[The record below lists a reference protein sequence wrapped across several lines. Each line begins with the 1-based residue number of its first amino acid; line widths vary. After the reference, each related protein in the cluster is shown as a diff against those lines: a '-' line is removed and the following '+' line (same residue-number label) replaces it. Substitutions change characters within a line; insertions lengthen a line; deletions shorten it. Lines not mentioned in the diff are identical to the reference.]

1 MNCVNTLSFFE
12 GAESMHGLRIA
23 VIGAGSTYTPE
34 LINGFIQ
41 RKDRLK
47 VDSFS
52 FCDTDGDRCEILAS
66 LSERMF
72 RRAGIVTR
80 IERYDEF
87 RAAVRGA
94 DYIITQIR
102 IGKMPARILDER
114 IPLQHGLI
122 GQETT
127 GLGGLSCALRT
138 IPVITDIAR
147 AVRELASPDAWLIN
161 FSNPSGLVTEA
172 VFMAQP
178 DARCIGLCNIPIKL
192 IQEAQKLLGTDVACE
207 FTGLNHLCWMTGIYD
222 GSTDILERLLS
233 LPIKQSGLNNI
244 PDMKYTPEELR
255 AIGGFPCGYLNYY
268 YHKNEVLQKCQKEE
282 KTRGEIC
289 LALERQLLALY
300 AAPATDTVPELLKK
314 RGGAM
319 YSTAAVGLMDALE
332 NNTGAIHVVNVRNQG
347 VLPFLRPKDV
357 AEIRCRVTR
366 NGAEPLPLRGHPT
379 EHITGLVQAVKAYE
393 RLAARAALD
402 GSYPEAL
409 AAALSHPLG
418 GDFSQTKAAL
428 DSLLDVHKANLK
440 PSFFE
445 RKG

>member
-1 MNCVNTLSFFE
+1 
-12 GAESMHGLRIA
+12 MHSLRIA

-47 VDSFS
+47 VDSFA
-52 FCDTDGDRCEILAS
+52 FCDTDGDRCEVLAS
-66 LSERMF
+66 LTERML
-72 RRAGIVTR
+72 RRAGIIARV
-80 IERYDEF
+80 ERYDDF

-102 IGKMPARILDER
+102 VGKMPARILDER

-138 IPVITDIAR
+138 IPVINDIAH
-147 AVRELASPDAWLIN
+147 AVRELAAPDAWLIN

-172 VFMAQP
+172 VLEAQP
-178 DARCIGLCNIPIKL
+178 DARCIGLCNIPVKL
-192 IQEAQKLLGTDVACE
+192 ALEARNLLRTDVACE

-222 GSTDILERLLS
+222 GPTEILERLLA
-233 LPIKQSGLNNI
+233 LPIEQSGLNNI

-255 AIGGFPCGYLNYY
+255 AVGGFPCGYLNYY
-268 YHKNEVLQKCQKEE
+268 YHKNEMLLKCQEE
-282 KTRGEIC
+282 KETRGEIC

-300 AAPATDTVPELLKK
+300 ADPATDTAPELLKK

-332 NNTGAIHVVNVRNQG
+332 NDTGAIHVVNVRNRG
-347 VLPFLRPKDV
+347 ALPILRPEDV

-366 NGAEPLPLRGHPT
+366 DGADPLPLRSHPT

-393 RLAARAALD
+393 RLAARAALR
-402 GSYPEAL
+402 GSYPDAL
-409 AAALSHPLG
+409 AAALSHPLA
-418 GDFSQTKAAL
+418 GDFSRTKVVL
-428 DSLLDVHKANLK
+428 DALLDAHKANLK

-445 RKG
+445 RKE

>member
-1 MNCVNTLSFFE
+1 
-12 GAESMHGLRIA
+12 MHCLRIA

-41 RKDRLK
+41 RQDRLRI
-47 VDSFS
+47 DSFA
-52 FCDTDGDRCEILAS
+52 FCDTDEERCEILSS
-66 LSERMF
+66 LTERML
-72 RRAGIVTR
+72 RRAGITARV
-80 IERYDEF
+80 ERYSDF

-102 IGKMPARILDER
+102 VGKMPARILDER

-138 IPVITDIAR
+138 IPVIDEIAR
-147 AVRELASPDAWLIN
+147 AVRELAAPGAWLIN
-161 FSNPSGLVTEA
+161 FANPSGLVTEA
-172 VFMAQP
+172 VLEAQP
-178 DARCIGLCNIPIKL
+178 DARCIGLCNIPVKL
-192 IQEAQKLLGTDVACE
+192 TREARKLLGRDVTCE

-222 GSTDILERLLS
+222 GQTELLGKLLS
-233 LPIKQSGLNNI
+233 LPIEQSGLNNI

-255 AIGGFPCGYLNYY
+255 AVGGFPCGYLNYY
-268 YHKNEVLQKCQKEE
+268 YHKNEMLLKCQDEE

-300 AAPATDTVPELLKK
+300 ADPATDTVPALLEK

-319 YSTAAVGLMDALE
+319 YSTAAVSLIDALE
-332 NNTGAIHVVNVRNQG
+332 NDTGAIHVVNVRNRG
-347 VLPFLRPKDV
+347 ALPILRPEDV
-357 AEIRCRVTR
+357 AELRCRITHDGV
-366 NGAEPLPLRGHPT
+366 EPLPLRSRPT

-393 RLAARAALD
+393 RLTARAALR
-402 GSYPEAL
+402 GSYPDAL
-409 AAALSHPLG
+409 AAALSHPLA
-418 GDFSQTKAAL
+418 GDFTRTKVVLDAL
-428 DSLLDVHKANLK
+428 LEAHKANLK

-445 RKG
+445 GRE